1 MHSARRRTVQLICIV
16 IKLAFSRA
24 TDGYTKL
31 DLMDRPEV
39 EAFFKDN
46 KVDGELCMLCG
57 AQFCHNVLS

>member
-1 MHSARRRTVQLICIV
+1 VQLICIV

-31 DLMDRPEV
+31 DLMDRSEV

-46 KVDGELCMLCG
+46 KVDGELCIALCG
-57 AQFCHNVLS
+57 SKWPRSITELTV